1 MCLSSADLQSVGA
14 CCYSADSFFSHVLRL
29 AVGTDYYIYYK
40 YCMYFSELMRIRLE
54 VFSLKGFT
62 FASSFYDLVIFIVQA
77 ELQKAE

>member
-1 MCLSSADLQSVGA
+1 
-14 CCYSADSFFSHVLRL
+14 
-29 AVGTDYYIYYK
+29 
-40 YCMYFSELMRIRLE
+40 MYFLELMRVRLE